1 MPRHD
6 SVLLLKLVV
15 KLANAPSHIQ
25 ATSARASASASSRR
39 SEASWASQLGE
50 ASGSCR
56 SISQFDAGSSI
67 CGGAHFPREQ
77 QFLGWW

>member
-39 SEASWASQLGE
+39 SEASWTERPQVG
-50 ASGSCR
+50 
-56 SISQFDAGSSI
+56 
-67 CGGAHFPREQ
+67 PRRVGRGRAVTSLSRPDGNQ
-77 QFLGWW
+77 S